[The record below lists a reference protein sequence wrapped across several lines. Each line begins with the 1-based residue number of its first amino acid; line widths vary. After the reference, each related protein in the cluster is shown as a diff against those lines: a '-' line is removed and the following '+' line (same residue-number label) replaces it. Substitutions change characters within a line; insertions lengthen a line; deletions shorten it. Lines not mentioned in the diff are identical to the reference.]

1 MSLNCLDG
9 MVFRKWYKLD
19 LEMPALATANIF
31 ITLHAADVIMGR
43 IIDLMLQVLVLIKS
57 KHGSDSER

>member
-1 MSLNCLDG
+1 